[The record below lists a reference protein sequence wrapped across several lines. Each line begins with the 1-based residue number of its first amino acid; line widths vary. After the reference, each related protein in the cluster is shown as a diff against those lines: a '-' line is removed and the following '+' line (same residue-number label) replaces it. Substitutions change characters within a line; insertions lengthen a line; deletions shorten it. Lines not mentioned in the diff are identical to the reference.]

1 MEMMKK
7 VYLKTIL
14 RYHFL
19 VLNSSSLSDEQRGGD
34 RSFKGNFE
42 ALILYV
48 EEVQN
53 CYQYTSYIIMDNCN
67 MLGLPSLI

>member
-7 VYLKTIL
+7 VYLKTTL
-14 RYHFL
+14 RNHFL

-34 RSFKGNFE
+34 RFFKGNFE

-48 EEVQN
+48 EEV
-53 CYQYTSYIIMDNCN
+53 
-67 MLGLPSLI
+67 